1 MKNKALDVRYGY
13 FFSTGFFLTE
23 RNKHEVCGVMEGP
36 KGLEHTSF
44 LGGEYSNVDP
54 GKFHTFDPKF
64 HCFGFAIC
72 LFGLDFL
79 PGKDNFLTSKL

>member
-1 MKNKALDVRYGY
+1 MCDMGI

-44 LGGEYSNVDP
+44 FGGSIP
-54 GKFHTFDPKF
+54 MLTQLIQTSIALALPFAFLACFFHLERMISSLLSF
-64 HCFGFAIC
+64 
-72 LFGLDFL
+72 
-79 PGKDNFLTSKL
+79 KLQIFV